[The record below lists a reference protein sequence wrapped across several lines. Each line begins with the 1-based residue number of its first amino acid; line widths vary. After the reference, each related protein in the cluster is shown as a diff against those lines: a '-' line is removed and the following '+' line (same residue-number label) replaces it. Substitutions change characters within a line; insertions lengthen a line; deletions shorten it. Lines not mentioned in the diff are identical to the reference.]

1 MVPYETIEDLAD
13 YLGVPELTGAL
24 YENLWKVKS
33 AVNDPRKMASF
44 LNLRVCDSACMTAI
58 LTLRRT
64 HTRHLISRTV
74 DARLRMVVAAFLA
87 VSDTNAHVD
96 PAVLEEFKT
105 YLYGVARVHMTLY
118 VRAGY
123 DLSPASIV
131 VILLCTMHDY
141 LFVRNLTTVSTMLLC
156 EHFVSVC
163 L

>member
-13 YLGVPELTGAL
+13 YLGVPELTGVL
-24 YENLWKVKS
+24 YENLWKVKN

-44 LNLRVCDSACMTAI
+44 LNLRVCDSACMTV
-58 LTLRRT
+58 TLRRI
-64 HTRHLISRTV
+64 HTRNLISRTV

-123 DLSPASIV
+123 DLSPMSIV

-141 LFVRNLTTVSTMLLC
+141 LFVSSPTVSTMLLC